1 MTPWSLQ
8 LSADVCMIT
17 TQNEPDLLLI
27 LTLRTAATV
36 KGEVGGSISVALLA
50 TMMSLLT
57 MTLMSCLA
65 Q

>member
-1 MTPWSLQ
+1 MY
-8 LSADVCMIT
+8 ACMII
-17 TQNEPDLLLI
+17 TQYGPDLLLI
-27 LTLRTAATV
+27 LTLLTAATV
-36 KGEVGGSISVALLA
+36 TGEVGGSISVALLA

>member
-1 MTPWSLQ
+1 MY
-8 LSADVCMIT
+8 ACMII
-17 TQNEPDLLLI
+17 TQYGPDLLLI

-36 KGEVGGSISVALLA
+36 TGEVGGSISVALLA
-50 TMMSLLT
+50 AMMSLLT